1 MLFVQHIL
9 NHLHVLHICKPRSHQ
24 TADIPNTAAADTSAT
39 ANGVPEQPDGLAG
52 GIGEEVA
59 AHAHH
64 DDDDVDD
71 DTASDSLQLQY
82 PRRNAASES
91 TAGRSTV
98 RSLEDA
104 HRILFCFHN
113 VNVSSQILYVVVLLS
128 LIVISFL
135 VELS

>member
-1 MLFVQHIL
+1 MFVQHIL
-9 NHLHVLHICKPRSHQ
+9 NHLHVLHTCKPRSHQ
-24 TADIPNTAAADTSAT
+24 TADIPNTADADTSAI

-52 GIGEEVA
+52 GIGEDVA

-64 DDDDVDD
+64 DDVDD
-71 DTASDSLQLQY
+71 DTASDSLQLQN
-82 PRRNAASES
+82 PRTNAASES
-91 TAGRSTV
+91 TSGRSTV

-113 VNVSSQILYVVVLLS
+113 VNVSSQFFNVVVLLS